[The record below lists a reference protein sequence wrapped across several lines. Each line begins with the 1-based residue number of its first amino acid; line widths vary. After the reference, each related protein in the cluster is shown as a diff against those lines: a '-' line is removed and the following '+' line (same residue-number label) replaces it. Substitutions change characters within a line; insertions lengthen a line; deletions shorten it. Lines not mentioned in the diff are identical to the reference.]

1 MAQIDA
7 PKFLS
12 TVRRVA
18 RHVPFARQAVAMYY
32 ATLDKQTP
40 AWVKGMVAGALAYF
54 LLPIDAIAD
63 ILPFIGFTDDAGV
76 MFATYQAVSK
86 HVTEDHDLKAREFLE
101 GLKSKAE

>member
-1 MAQIDA
+1 MADIDA
-7 PKFLS
+7 PRFLA
-12 TVRRVA
+12 TIRRVA

-40 AWVKGMVAGALAYF
+40 MWVKGMVAGALAYF

-63 ILPFIGFTDDAGV
+63 VLPLIGFSDDAGV

-86 HVTEDHDLKAREFLE
+86 HVTEDHELKAREFLE
-101 GLKSKAE
+101 GLSPKAE